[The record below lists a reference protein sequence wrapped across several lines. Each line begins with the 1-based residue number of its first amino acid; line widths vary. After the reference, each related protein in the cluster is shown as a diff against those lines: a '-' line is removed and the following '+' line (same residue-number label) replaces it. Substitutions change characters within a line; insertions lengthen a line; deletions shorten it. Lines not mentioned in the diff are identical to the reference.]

1 MQELDSSLNE
11 PFELH
16 CIGGFAVVAA
26 YGLPRSTNDLDYF
39 TLVPNNCVPDL
50 EKLAGAGSPLARKYR
65 VYVQHVGGVATVPEG
80 YAERMTELFPGKF
93 KNIRLFVPDPYDL
106 VLSKLSRNVER
117 DREDVAFLAGTL
129 NLNADVLRKR
139 YDEELKLALIGP
151 PERHEQTLRFW
162 IEAYF
167 QRGS

>member
-1 MQELDSSLNE
+1 LTWFSVLPRQGSPWEDFLEELDSLLNE

-39 TLVPNNCVPDL
+39 TRVPNKCVPDL

-80 YAERMTELFPGKF
+80 YAERMTEL
-93 KNIRLFVPDPYDL
+93 
-106 VLSKLSRNVER
+106 
-117 DREDVAFLAGTL
+117 
-129 NLNADVLRKR
+129 
-139 YDEELKLALIGP
+139 
-151 PERHEQTLRFW
+151 
-162 IEAYF
+162 
-167 QRGS
+167 